1 MEFSDRKLCKQG
13 CGNLEYSMNLQVHIK
28 NVDGSQIAA
37 KITGI
42 FILDNHS
49 FKFSAIAFGRIGG
62 HNIGAKIP
70 KSVQKELVK
79 LGYDVDEVI
88 NELQQKLVRGDISLP
103 EGIKKES
110 FADS

>member
-1 MEFSDRKLCKQG
+1 
-13 CGNLEYSMNLQVHIK
+13 MNLQVHIN
-28 NVDGSQIAA
+28 NVHGSQIAA

-42 FILDNHS
+42 FTLDNHS
-49 FKFSAIAFGRIGG
+49 FKFNAIAFGRIGG

-88 NELQQKLVRGDISLP
+88 NELQQRLVRGDISLP
-103 EGIKKES
+103 EGLKKES